1 VGEPAAQPPPP
12 NRGVCAKSER
22 HIGTVKDVLAA
33 SKTAVLFPGQGSH
46 VAGMRDEVAETRPD
60 LLTLACELVG
70 EDPFL
75 RVEESTRFAQ
85 PAILCASLASW
96 TRVRDRV
103 EPVAMAGHSL
113 GELSA
118 LAAAGALDEADAVAL
133 VVLRARLMAESGA
146 ASGGGTMLAVVGGT
160 PARAAALAS
169 RHGVTVAN
177 DNAPDQVV
185 LSGARENL
193 EAARDTAKDQ
203 GLRALML
210 DVAGAFHS
218 PQMAAAV
225 EPFTAQLQQT
235 TFRHPAVPVFS
246 CATGKPFGDPAA
258 ELADA
263 LVRPVRWRETMI
275 ALSEAGVTTFV
286 DAGPGRVLA
295 KLAPRCVAGAAAQP
309 ASSLL
314 EPADVVA

>member
-1 VGEPAAQPPPP
+1 VTAVTVG
-12 NRGVCAKSER
+12 
-22 HIGTVKDVLAA
+22 DVIAP
-33 SKTAVLFPGQGSH
+33 TATSVLFPGQGSQ
-46 VAGMRDEVAETRPD
+46 VAGMRDQVADARPD
-60 LLTLACELVG
+60 LLEAACELVG
-70 EDPFL
+70 DDPFE
-75 RVEESTRFAQ
+75 RVDESTRFAQ

-96 TRVRDRV
+96 SQVAGRL

-118 LAAAGALDEADAVAL
+118 LAAAGALDERDALEL
-133 VVLRARLMAESGA
+133 VVLRGALMAASGA

-160 PARAAALAS
+160 PARAAALAA

-185 LSGARENL
+185 LSGAREDL
-193 EAARDTAKDQ
+193 EGAGNDARAQ
-203 GLRALML
+203 GLRAIML

-225 EPFTAQLQQT
+225 EPFRARLAQAEL
-235 TFRHPAVPVFS
+235 RAPAVPVVS
-246 CATGKPFGDPAA
+246 CATAQPFRDPAA

-263 LVRPVRWRETMI
+263 LVRPVRWRETMA
-275 ALSEAGVTTFV
+275 ALAAMGVTTFV

-295 KLAPRCVAGAAAQP
+295 RLAPRCVAGAAAAP
-309 ASSLL
+309 AASLL
-314 EPADVVA
+314 EQVDVVG